1 MMKTPKDELH
11 DYTPETSE
19 SADVRAGFPL
29 PLGARE
35 MGGGVN
41 FSIGLGIRS
50 ILHTDYRSTCAKLAS
65 FGLHDDEGVSH
76 ETG

>member
-1 MMKTPKDELH
+1 MMKAPKDELH
-11 DYTPETSE
+11 GCIPEISE
-19 SADVRAGFPL
+19 RSDVRAGFPL

-35 MGGGVN
+35 MGGRLN

-65 FGLHDDEGVSH
+65 FGLHDDEGVIH